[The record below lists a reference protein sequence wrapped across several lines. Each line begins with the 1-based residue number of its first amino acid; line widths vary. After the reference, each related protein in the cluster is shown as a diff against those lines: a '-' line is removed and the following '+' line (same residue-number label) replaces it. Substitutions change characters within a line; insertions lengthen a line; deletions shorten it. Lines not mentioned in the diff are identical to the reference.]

1 MDRKGSC
8 ATLLRLPL
16 PQNNKRKI
24 ADVDENA
31 SDGYDQPDRL
41 VIDTSNNCSENM
53 PANDWSEHWMKTV
66 SGRKGDQQEQLC
78 RIDLGNQGKEI
89 VLYLQ
94 LNNTISFLAPDW
106 LKTKGSGRGKC
117 ICFFFLRI

>member
-1 MDRKGSC
+1 MDRKDSC

-16 PQNNKRKI
+16 AQNNKRKI

-31 SDGYDQPDRL
+31 SDGYDQPGRL
-41 VIDTSNNCSENM
+41 VIDTTNNCSENM

-66 SGRKGDQQEQLC
+66 CGRIGDQQEQLC
-78 RIDLGNQGKEI
+78 QIDLGNQCYAVG
-89 VLYLQ
+89 Q

-117 ICFFFLRI
+117 ICFFS

>member
-16 PQNNKRKI
+16 AQNNKSKI

-31 SDGYDQPDRL
+31 SDGYDQPGRL

-53 PANDWSEHWMKTV
+53 PA
-66 SGRKGDQQEQLC
+66 GQ
-78 RIDLGNQGKEI
+78 
-89 VLYLQ
+89 
-94 LNNTISFLAPDW
+94 NT
-106 LKTKGSGRGKC
+106 G
-117 ICFFFLRI
+117 

>member
-16 PQNNKRKI
+16 AQNNKRKI

-31 SDGYDQPDRL
+31 SDGYDQPGRL

-53 PANDWSEHWMKTV
+53 PANDWSEHWMKWPK
-66 SGRKGDQQEQLC
+66 GRPTRTIVPNRSRESVLC
-78 RIDLGNQGKEI
+78 C
-89 VLYLQ
+89 
-94 LNNTISFLAPDW
+94 W
-106 LKTKGSGRGKC
+106 
-117 ICFFFLRI
+117 